1 MTLKRQCEVRSAY
14 DRTNRALLIALL
26 VSVAACTTVGP
37 DFVQP
42 EAPVNEQWLEEDAE
56 HFRATPQ
63 ELTEWWRVF
72 EDPVL
77 EELVRLTHER
87 NNNLKIVGLR
97 VLEAQANLGI
107 ATGSRYPQ
115 VQVLTGQALAIGI
128 SEGDENSVV
137 SDLDFRKYDLGV
149 GVSWEM
155 DFWGRFR
162 RGIESADAALLA
174 SIASYD
180 DLFVLLTASVADVY
194 TIIRTLEEQLLVTAE
209 NLANQQRSYD
219 IVKVLY
225 ENGDSSELDM
235 IQARTLL
242 LSTQAAVPELQT
254 GLRQA
259 KNALSTL
266 IGMPP
271 ADLSELLAPTVRPRV
286 PDNILVGIPGDLLRQ
301 RPDIRQAEML
311 ARAQNAAVGLS
322 EANLYP
328 SFSIGGSLG
337 VSSTENTNSTRS
349 SDDGIGGLFDTGN
362 LTYAVGPSFVWPFL
376 NYGRIKNSV
385 RVQDARLQ
393 EALINYRE
401 TVIQA
406 AREIEDAM
414 AAYSNALIQDEILTE
429 TVAAAERSTEL
440 ALLRYKEG
448 LADYQRVLTAQQAL
462 FTQQARYVSNKG
474 EMVSSLIAVY
484 RALGGGWQTRG
495 ASFVDDETRQIMN
508 ERTDWGELLEDPHS
522 GAE

>member
-1 MTLKRQCEVRSAY
+1 MTGRGPPWERLPAAIK
-14 DRTNRALLIALL
+14 ALLACSL
-26 VSVAACTTVGP
+26 VWITACTTVGP

-42 EAPVNEQWLEEDAE
+42 EAPVNDQWLDDDAE
-56 HFRATPQ
+56 HFRVTPQ

-107 ATGSRYPQ
+107 ATGGRYPQ
-115 VQVLTGQALAIGI
+115 VQVLTGQALAIGT
-128 SEGDENSVV
+128 SEGDENAVV
-137 SDLDFRKYDLGV
+137 SDLEFRKYDLGV

-194 TIIRTLEEQLLVTAE
+194 TIIRTLEEQLVVTAE

-242 LSTQAAVPELQT
+242 LSTQAAVPELET

-271 ADLSELLAPTVRPRV
+271 ADLTQLLAPSARPRV
-286 PDNILVGIPGDLLRQ
+286 PDNILVGVPGDLLRQ
-301 RPDIRQAEML
+301 RPDIRQAELL

-349 SDDGIGGLFDTGN
+349 SDDGIGGLLDAGN
-362 LTYAVGPSFVWPFL
+362 LTYAVGPAFVWPFL

-393 EALINYRE
+393 QALINYRE

-406 AREIEDAM
+406 AREVEDAM
-414 AAYSNALIQDEILTE
+414 AAYSNALIQDQILSE

-474 EMVSSLIAVY
+474 EMVSSLVAVY
-484 RALGGGWQTRG
+484 RALGGGWQNRDG
-495 ASFVDDETRQIMN
+495 SFVDDETRQIMN
-508 ERTDWGELLEDPHS
+508 ERTDWGELLQSPDTPP
-522 GAE
+522 

>member
-1 MTLKRQCEVRSAY
+1 MTLIRQCKARSLCVRPI
-14 DRTNRALLIALL
+14 RAIFFAALI
-26 VSVAACTTVGP
+26 SVTACTTVGP
-37 DFVQP
+37 DFVEP
-42 EAPVNEQWLEEDAE
+42 EVPVNQQWLEDDTE

-63 ELTEWWRVF
+63 ELAEWWRTLN
-72 EDPVL
+72 DPVL

-87 NNNLKIVGLR
+87 NNNLKIAGLR

-115 VQVLTGQALAIGI
+115 VQVLTGQALAVGT
-128 SEGDENSVV
+128 SEGDENAVI
-137 SDLDFRKYDLGV
+137 SDLDFRKYNLSV
-149 GVSWEM
+149 GLSWEI

-162 RGIESADAALLA
+162 RGIESADAAFLA

-180 DLFVLLTASVADVY
+180 EVFVILTATVADIY
-194 TIIRTLEEQLLVTAE
+194 TLIRTLEEQLSVTAE
-209 NLANQQRSYD
+209 NLANQQRSYE

-242 LSTQAAVPELQT
+242 LSTQAAVPEIET

-259 KNALSTL
+259 QNALSTL
-266 IGMPP
+266 IGLPP
-271 ADLSELLAPTVRPRV
+271 SDLSEILAPSERPRV
-286 PDNILVGIPGDLLRQ
+286 PEDVLVGIPGDLLRQ

-322 EANLYP
+322 AANLYP
-328 SFSIGGSLG
+328 SFSIGGTLG
-337 VSSTENTNSTRS
+337 ISSTENTGSTRS
-349 SDDGIGGLFDTGN
+349 SDDGVGGLFDAGN
-362 LTYAVGPSFVWPFL
+362 LAYAAGPSFVWPFL

-393 EALINYRE
+393 QALINYRE
-401 TVIQA
+401 TVIQG
-406 AREIEDAM
+406 AREVEDAM
-414 AAYSNALIQDEILTE
+414 ATYSNALIQDTILVE
-429 TVAAAERSTEL
+429 SVAAAERSTEL
-440 ALLRYKEG
+440 ALLRYTEG

-474 EMVSSLIAVY
+474 DMVRALIALY

-495 ASFVDDETRQIMN
+495 ASYVDEATREIMN
-508 ERTDWGELLEDPHS
+508 ERTDWGEFLQDPDRGS
-522 GAE
+522 E